1 MKTPNEIKK
10 GLVGCLENK
19 GCVTCPYCNGKTGV
33 MCVMQVMEDALTL
46 IKQMEEKIAIYEK
59 AIGETEEA

>member
-1 MKTPNEIKK
+1 MKTLNEIKK

-19 GCVTCPYCNGKTGV
+19 SCVACPYYNGKTGV
-33 MCVMQVMEDALTL
+33 LCVVQVMKDALTL

-59 AIGETEEA
+59 AIGETKEA